1 LQRKFERFASL
12 VARPAWGP
20 RSSPART
27 PWARLSN
34 ATHRWFGAPWPRTH
48 LRPGD
53 PSASVPPRQ
62 TDALEPGCPAPKLG
76 AAADLGAQLKGDAV
90 THRNPS
96 TLRKRAARSLVPD
109 AELDRILRSFCRY
122 ILRLRRL
129 RSFSAVAARSEAG
142 ARQANLPNGGSRS
155 TLAEAPTK
163 GENVQSQRRVP
174 TRRDHSDAEPTVD
187 VESDEALVSGDAVEW
202 ALVLA

>member
-1 LQRKFERFASL
+1 
-12 VARPAWGP
+12 
-20 RSSPART
+20 
-27 PWARLSN
+27 
-34 ATHRWFGAPWPRTH
+34 

-62 TDALEPGCPAPKLG
+62 TDALG
-76 AAADLGAQLKGDAV
+76 ACLSRSEAGRRSGFRRPIERRAV
-90 THRNPS
+90 THRTPKAPCEKERRGRSCRRRARQNPA
-96 TLRKRAARSLVPD
+96 TL
-109 AELDRILRSFCRY
+109 CCY

-155 TLAEAPTK
+155 TLAFSSTK
-163 GENVQSQRRVP
+163 GESVQSQRRVP

-187 VESDEALVSGDAVEW
+187 VESDEALVSGDAGEW

>member
-1 LQRKFERFASL
+1 MQHTVGLGRLGPGPICA
-12 VARPAWGP
+12 PAI
-20 RSSPART
+20 RLPAFRRDK
-27 PWARLSN
+27 PMHS
-34 ATHRWFGAPWPRTH
+34 
-48 LRPGD
+48 
-53 PSASVPPRQ
+53 
-62 TDALEPGCPAPKLG
+62 EPGCPAPKLG